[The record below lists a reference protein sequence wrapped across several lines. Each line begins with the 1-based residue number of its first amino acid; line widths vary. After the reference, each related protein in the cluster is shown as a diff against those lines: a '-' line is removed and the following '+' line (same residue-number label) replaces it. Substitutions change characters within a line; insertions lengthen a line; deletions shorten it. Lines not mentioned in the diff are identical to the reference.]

1 VIKPAYSPRYARTVS
16 SDLFAKDSMKLDEAQ
31 CVRGQVTLVRVS
43 TSGWESVLHRE
54 LSGRDCFRSE
64 LDEKYTKEYFA

>member
-1 VIKPAYSPRYARTVS
+1 
-16 SDLFAKDSMKLDEAQ
+16 MKLDEAQ